1 MNSGKLIKFLSFVRA
16 TGMNERGGMKNGGG
30 PTSLATG
37 VKLTLLLTRGE
48 ARSLF
53 LFDLLLLFH
62 ERNTRLVANLSK
74 KFWFYL
80 NLVWL
85 FSVFF
90 SVNPL
95 KEFWLYLNS
104 FGSFFLCQSF
114 ERILVLFKFSLE
126 ASFSVNP
133 SKEFWFYLKLIWK
146 LLSLSILRNF
156 AFI

>member
-1 MNSGKLIKFLSFVRA
+1 
-16 TGMNERGGMKNGGG
+16 MNERGGMKNGGG

-146 LLSLSILRNF
+146 LLSLSILRKNF
-156 AFI
+156 GCI